1 MPDFSSLFSKLF
13 SPENMQ
19 KVINHF
25 QQHKDAYTKAAKG
38 AAVVAGAAVVGKV
51 TYSKGHTD
59 GKKDGMV
66 EQAKMDS
73 KKFRQQ
79 EEAHNADRAKWE
91 KVNKEK
97 DELIDDLGKQA
108 FSK

>member
-19 KVINHF
+19 KVVNHF

-38 AAVVAGAAVVGKV
+38 AAVATGAVVTYKV
-51 TYSKGHTD
+51 AKSKGHTE
-59 GKKDGMV
+59 GKKEGMA

-73 KKFRQQ
+73 EKFRQL
-79 EEAHNADRAKWE
+79 EEEHNADREKW
-91 KVNKEK
+91 KNVSKEK
-97 DELIDDLGKQA
+97 DKLIEDLGKTVH
-108 FSK
+108 